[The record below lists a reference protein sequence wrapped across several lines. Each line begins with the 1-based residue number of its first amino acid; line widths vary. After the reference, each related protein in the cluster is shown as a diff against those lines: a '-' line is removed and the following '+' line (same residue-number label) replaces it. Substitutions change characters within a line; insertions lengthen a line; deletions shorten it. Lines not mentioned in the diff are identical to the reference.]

1 MKHIKLFEN
10 FLFEGDI
17 YQYQYCNSIK
27 DPAEKAKCQLP
38 GTSNPPEFKKF
49 LDSQEYKSL
58 RKIDQTF
65 DGFKIFNRWRFS
77 CSTAESKT
85 KNYYV
90 KLTYPLWLDEKG
102 ILCLRDPKE
111 KSPKRTQEWIKEN
124 LNISLPMPINEHWLS
139 SSGFDYNDKSKSEIL
154 SDKKKLEEWVKKN
167 SDIATQSGDI
177 FAFDLTKRKELQFP
191 AKPKDI
197 LTKFNVV
204 MGLTGYYQSEKDKEN
219 PTKEPVK
226 KIFSNWTT
234 GEFTPEF
241 KELFN
246 NRANLSKVNTGTE
259 GQRTVYVDRN
269 YVI

>member
-10 FLFEGDI
+10 FLFEGDT
-17 YQYQYCNSIK
+17 YRYQYCNSIT

-49 LDSQEYKSL
+49 LDSQKYDSL
-58 RKIDQTF
+58 RKIDKNS
-65 DGFKIFNRWRFS
+65 DGKIFNRWRFI
-77 CSTAESKT
+77 CSTGLNKDKT
-85 KNYYV
+85 YYV

-102 ILCLRDPKE
+102 ILCLQDPKE
-111 KSPKRTQEWIKEN
+111 KSPKRTQEWIREN
-124 LNISLPMPINEHWLS
+124 LDIYLPLAKYEGGAGGR
-139 SSGFDYNDKSKSEIL
+139 GFDYNDKSKSEIL

-197 LTKFNVV
+197 LTKFNVI
-204 MGLTGYYQSEKDKEN
+204 MGLTGYYQTEKDKEN

-246 NRANLSKVNTGTE
+246 NRVDLRKVVTNTDNQGS
-259 GQRTVYVDRN
+259 VYVDRN

>member
-197 LTKFNVV
+197 LTKFNVI
-204 MGLTGYYQSEKDKEN
+204 MGLTGYYQTEKGKSLVIEDE
-219 PTKEPVK
+219 KEPVK

-246 NRANLSKVNTGTE
+246 NRANLSKIITGTE
-259 GQRTVYVDRN
+259 GQRTIIR
-269 YVI
+269 

>member
-49 LDSQEYKSL
+49 LDSQKRNSL
-58 RKIDQTF
+58 HKIETSSNGD
-65 DGFKIFNRWRFS
+65 DIFNRWRFS
-77 CSTAESKT
+77 CSPQGKLGVST
-85 KNYYV
+85 YYV

-102 ILCLRDPKE
+102 ILCSYNSTE
-111 KSPKRTQEWIKEN
+111 KNPGRTQEWIKEN
-124 LNISLPMPINEHWLS
+124 LDIYLPRAKNEGVS
-139 SSGFDYNDKSKSEIL
+139 SNGTSGFAYNDESKGEIL
-154 SDKKKLEEWVKKN
+154 NNKKKLEAWVKKN

-197 LTKFNVV
+197 LTKFNVI
-204 MGLTGYYQSEKDKEN
+204 MGLTGYYQTQKGKVIEDE
-219 PTKEPVK
+219 KEPVK

-246 NRANLSKVNTGTE
+246 NRIDLSEVVSI
-259 GQRTVYVDRN
+259 RTP
-269 YVI
+269 